1 MSPQKKFPIYPLTFK
16 CRDGVSSCS
25 VCAGIGGSI
34 GSIFFERILM
44 SGLKILLQIHIS
56 TRVSC
61 SQSKTQRGDE

>member
-56 TRVSC
+56 VSR
-61 SQSKTQRGDE
+61 SQSKTQHGDE